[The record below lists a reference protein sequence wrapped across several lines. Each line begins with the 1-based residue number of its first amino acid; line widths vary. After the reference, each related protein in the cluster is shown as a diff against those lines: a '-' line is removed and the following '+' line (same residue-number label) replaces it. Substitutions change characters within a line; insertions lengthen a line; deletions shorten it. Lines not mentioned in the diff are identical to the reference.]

1 VPQVT
6 IYVPQDLAEALDR
19 QRERLNV
26 SQVCAQALRR
36 EVGKLE
42 AAADVPSLADVAA
55 SGAAAAPPSSEP
67 VDEMQALIERLRR
80 QRQRSLE
87 HGDEMERARTRAEG
101 WLKKAHYE
109 QIKRF
114 GEWEPTGDAD
124 RFYAE
129 SFRLTPREE
138 EVTRDWG
145 RQRTRDG
152 LSFSLAAYRRAWH
165 QNVRA
170 FWHHVRDQI

>member
-26 SQVCAQALRR
+26 SQVCAQALRK

-42 AAADVPSLADVAA
+42 AVADVSNLHDAMG
-55 SGAAAAPPSSEP
+55 SGAATELPSSEP
-67 VDEMQALIERLRR
+67 VDETQALVERLRR
-80 QRQRSLE
+80 QKQRSLD
-87 HGDEMERARTRAEG
+87 HADEVERARTRAEG

-114 GEWEPTGDAD
+114 GEWESTGAPD

-129 SFRLTPREE
+129 SFRLTPHEE

-165 QNVRA
+165 QHVRA
-170 FWHHVRDQI
+170 FWYQVKDQI

>member
-1 VPQVT
+1 MPQVT

-26 SQVCAQALRR
+26 SQVCAQALRK
-36 EVGKLE
+36 EVGKME
-42 AAADVPSLADVAA
+42 AATDVPSVVDVAG
-55 SGAAAAPPSSEP
+55 SSAAPEPPSPEP

-80 QRQRSLE
+80 QKQRSLE
-87 HGDEMERARTRAEG
+87 HADEVERARTRAEG

-114 GEWEPTGDAD
+114 GEWEPAGDPD

-129 SFRLTPREE
+129 SFRLTPHEE

-145 RQRTRDG
+145 RQRTRDC
-152 LSFSLAAYRRAWH
+152 LSFSFAAYRRAWH
-165 QNVRA
+165 QHVRA
-170 FWHHVRDQI
+170 FWHQVEDQI